1 MNFLKSKKYL
11 QSDNDGT
18 FWPGY
23 IELPEEENLKNNNDF
38 QNESKEG
45 SFTSNPRIYTGLGL
59 LLLVAVLFLNQ
70 TSAFI
75 LLVLIALVSTKEWF
89 DIFDYGIIIPY
100 PLLLYSSI
108 APLVIAY
115 FYGLDNIHIPMF
127 IFPIGVII
135 YTGTFV
141 SYGIYEKFGSSFL
154 FLIWFGTG
162 IASIG
167 YVLKNLGPLFTF
179 LALISISLSDI
190 AAYEFGRRFGKRKLS
205 ESISPNKT
213 VEGFFVGLFVG
224 SFSMCIVL
232 YNFFELDFIQILIIS
247 LIFILFGVL
256 GDLFESKIKR
266 SVEIKDSS
274 DFLPGH
280 GGVLDRVDSQILSFP
295 ILVLFIQFLDLI

>member
-1 MNFLKSKKYL
+1 M
-11 QSDNDGT
+11 SDNEGT

-23 IELPEEENLKNNNDF
+23 IELPEEENLEDSSEF
-38 QNESKEG
+38 QNDKNESR
-45 SFTSNPRIYTGLGL
+45 FTLNPRIYTGLGL

-75 LLVLIALVSTKEWF
+75 LLVLVALISTKEWF

-100 PLLLYSSI
+100 PLLLYSSL

-115 FYGLDNIHIPMF
+115 FYGLDNIHVPLF
-127 IFPIGVII
+127 IFPIGVIV
-135 YTGTFV
+135 YTGTFL
-141 SYGIYEKFGSSFL
+141 SYGIYEKFGSSYL

-167 YVLKNLGPLFTF
+167 YVLQNLGPLFTF

-190 AAYEFGRRFGKRKLS
+190 AAYEFGKRYGKRKLS

-213 VEGFFVGLFVG
+213 IEGFFAGLLIG
-224 SFSMCIVL
+224 SLSMFIVL
-232 YNFFELDFIQILIIS
+232 NNYFELDFIPTLLVS

-256 GDLFESKIKR
+256 GDLFESRIKR
-266 SVEIKDSS
+266 TLEVKDSS

-295 ILVLFIQFLDLI
+295 VLVLFIQFLDLI

>member
-1 MNFLKSKKYL
+1 MNFLKFKKYL

-23 IELPEEENLKNNNDF
+23 IEIPDEEIIHDNNDLQDDKK
-38 QNESKEG
+38 QN
-45 SFTSNPRIYTGLGL
+45 SFTSNPRIYTGIGL
-59 LLLVAVLFLNQ
+59 LLVVALLFLNQ
-70 TSAFI
+70 TSALI
-75 LLVLIALVSTKEWF
+75 LLVLVSLIATKEWF

-115 FYGLDNIHIPMF
+115 FYGLDNIHVPLF
-127 IFPIGVII
+127 IFPIGVIV

-141 SYGIYEKFGSSFL
+141 TYGIYEKFGSSFL

-162 IASIG
+162 IACIG

-190 AAYEFGRRFGKRKLS
+190 AAYEFGRRYGKRKLS
-205 ESISPNKT
+205 ENISPNKT
-213 VEGFFVGLFVG
+213 VEGFFAGVFVG
-224 SFSMCIVL
+224 GLSMFIVL
-232 YNFFELDFIQILIIS
+232 NNYFELDFAPTLLIA

-256 GDLFESKIKR
+256 GDLFESRIKR
-266 SVEIKDSS
+266 SLDVKDSS

-295 ILVLFIQFLDLI
+295 VLVLFIQFLDLI

>member
-1 MNFLKSKKYL
+1 M
-11 QSDNDGT
+11 SDNEGT

-23 IELPEEENLKNNNDF
+23 IELPEEENLEDSSDF
-38 QNESKEG
+38 QNDKNESRL
-45 SFTSNPRIYTGLGL
+45 TSNPRIYTGLGL

-75 LLVLIALVSTKEWF
+75 LLVLVALISTKEWF

-100 PLLLYSSI
+100 PLLLYSSL

-115 FYGLDNIHIPMF
+115 FYGLDNIHVPLF
-127 IFPIGVII
+127 IFPIGVIV

-141 SYGIYEKFGSSFL
+141 SYGIYEKFGSSYL

-167 YVLKNLGPLFTF
+167 YVLQNLGPLFTF

-190 AAYEFGRRFGKRKLS
+190 AAYEFGKRYGKRKLS

-213 VEGFFVGLFVG
+213 IEGFFAGLLIG
-224 SFSMCIVL
+224 SLSMFIVL
-232 YNFFELDFIQILIIS
+232 NNYFELDFIPTLLVS

-256 GDLFESKIKR
+256 GDLFESRIKR
-266 SVEIKDSS
+266 TLEVKDSS

-295 ILVLFIQFLDLI
+295 VLVLFIQFLDLI

>member
-1 MNFLKSKKYL
+1 M
-11 QSDNDGT
+11 SDNEGT

-23 IELPEEENLKNNNDF
+23 IELPEEENLEDSSDF
-38 QNESKEG
+38 QNDKNESR
-45 SFTSNPRIYTGLGL
+45 FTLNPRIYTGLGL

-75 LLVLIALVSTKEWF
+75 LLVLVALISTKEWF

-100 PLLLYSSI
+100 PLLLYSSL

-115 FYGLDNIHIPMF
+115 FYGLDNIHVPLF
-127 IFPIGVII
+127 IFPIGVIV

-141 SYGIYEKFGSSFL
+141 SYGIYEKFGSSYL

-167 YVLKNLGPLFTF
+167 YVLQNLGPLFTF

-190 AAYEFGRRFGKRKLS
+190 AAYEFGKRYGKRKLS

-213 VEGFFVGLFVG
+213 IEGFFAGLLIG
-224 SFSMCIVL
+224 SLSMFIVL
-232 YNFFELDFIQILIIS
+232 NNYFELDFIPTLLVS

-256 GDLFESKIKR
+256 GDLFESRIKR
-266 SVEIKDSS
+266 TLEVKDSS

-295 ILVLFIQFLDLI
+295 VLVLFIQFLYLI

>member
-1 MNFLKSKKYL
+1 M
-11 QSDNDGT
+11 SDNEGT

-23 IELPEEENLKNNNDF
+23 IELPEEENLEDSSNF
-38 QNESKEG
+38 QNDKNESR
-45 SFTSNPRIYTGLGL
+45 FTLNPRIYTGLGL

-75 LLVLIALVSTKEWF
+75 LLVLVSLISTKEWF

-100 PLLLYSSI
+100 PLLLYSSL

-115 FYGLDNIHIPMF
+115 FYGLDNIHVPLF
-127 IFPIGVII
+127 IFPIGVIV

-141 SYGIYEKFGSSFL
+141 SYGIYEKFGSSYL

-167 YVLKNLGPLFTF
+167 YVLQNIGPLFTF

-190 AAYEFGRRFGKRKLS
+190 AAYEFGKRYGKRKLS

-213 VEGFFVGLFVG
+213 IEGFFAGLLIG
-224 SFSMCIVL
+224 SLSMFIVL
-232 YNFFELDFIQILIIS
+232 NNYFELDFIPTLLVS

-256 GDLFESKIKR
+256 GDLFESRIKR
-266 SVEIKDSS
+266 TLEVKDSS

-295 ILVLFIQFLDLI
+295 VLVLFIQFLDLI

>member
-1 MNFLKSKKYL
+1 M
-11 QSDNDGT
+11 SDNEGT

-23 IELPEEENLKNNNDF
+23 IELPEEENLEDSSDF
-38 QNESKEG
+38 QNDKNESR
-45 SFTSNPRIYTGLGL
+45 FTLNPRIYTGLGL

-75 LLVLIALVSTKEWF
+75 LLVLVALISTKEWF

-100 PLLLYSSI
+100 PLLLYSSL

-115 FYGLDNIHIPMF
+115 FYGLDNIHVPLF
-127 IFPIGVII
+127 IFPIGVIV

-141 SYGIYEKFGSSFL
+141 SYGIYEKFGSSYL

-167 YVLKNLGPLFTF
+167 YVLQNLGPLFTF

-190 AAYEFGRRFGKRKLS
+190 AAYEFGKRYGKRKLS

-213 VEGFFVGLFVG
+213 IEGFFAGLLIG
-224 SFSMCIVL
+224 SLSMFIVL
-232 YNFFELDFIQILIIS
+232 NNYFELDFIPTLLVS

-256 GDLFESKIKR
+256 GDLFESRIKR
-266 SVEIKDSS
+266 TLEVKDSS

-295 ILVLFIQFLDLI
+295 VLVLFIQFLDLI

>member
-1 MNFLKSKKYL
+1 M
-11 QSDNDGT
+11 SDNEGT

-23 IELPEEENLKNNNDF
+23 IELPEEENLEDSSDF
-38 QNESKEG
+38 QNDKNESR
-45 SFTSNPRIYTGLGL
+45 FTLNPRIYTGLGL

-70 TSAFI
+70 TSAFT
-75 LLVLIALVSTKEWF
+75 LLVLVALISTKEWF

-100 PLLLYSSI
+100 PLLLYSSL

-115 FYGLDNIHIPMF
+115 FYGLDNIHVPLF
-127 IFPIGVII
+127 IFPIGVIV

-141 SYGIYEKFGSSFL
+141 SYGIYEKFGSSYL

-167 YVLKNLGPLFTF
+167 YVLQNLGPLFTF

-190 AAYEFGRRFGKRKLS
+190 AAYEFGKRYGKRKLS

-213 VEGFFVGLFVG
+213 IEGFFAGLLIG
-224 SFSMCIVL
+224 SLSMFIVL
-232 YNFFELDFIQILIIS
+232 NNYFELDFIPTLLVS

-256 GDLFESKIKR
+256 GDLFESRIKR
-266 SVEIKDSS
+266 TLEVKDSS

-295 ILVLFIQFLDLI
+295 VLVLFIQFLDLI